1 MPSKNITFKD
11 ILEQHSNSKII
22 KRIIEKYPQEE
33 KNKEGYEQALNELRS
48 VRVEYNENIISSS
61 VLSVFI
67 VQSNKDEIPQGITN
81 LSWGYVLGSTP
92 LRGGLDALCNV
103 IYELTFHGFTQ
114 KKNDGFWKK
123 LFSKISQIK
132 SNAKI

>member
-11 ILEQHSNSKII
+11 ILGQYADSKII
-22 KRIIEKYPQEE
+22 NRIVEKYPQEE
-33 KNKEGYEQALNELRS
+33 KNKEGYEQALKELRS
-48 VRVEYNENIISSS
+48 VDVEYNEDIISSS
-61 VLSVFI
+61 VQNVFI
-67 VQSNKDEIPQGITN
+67 VENNENEIPQGITN

-114 KKNDGFWKK
+114 KENEGFWKK
-123 LFSKISQIK
+123 LFSKISKIK
-132 SNAKI
+132 